1 MPSSFE
7 RFIAEN
13 AEAETSR
20 LLLSCTDWPSVED
33 PFLGCLNGKELA
45 INTIEA
51 RRKLKDKVPEWYTVT
66 SLVYPTVLCAEQCSS
81 SVTAR
86 YKAALARKILGDSPG
101 RIADLTGGLGVDS
114 WAFSQVASEVLY
126 NEREPALAA
135 AAKHNLLELGIDNIS
150 FSNQD
155 ISPET
160 LGAVVKGFKP
170 DVIFLDP
177 ARRSSEGNKVFL
189 LEDCSPDV
197 LTLLPTLL
205 EFSRHLLLKLS
216 PMADI
221 SMVVERINHCY
232 ENHLEST
239 NGSGWNGNWVRE
251 IHVVSSGGECKE
263 LLVWVD
269 KEWKGEYSLIC
280 REDGGTL
287 SFGRQEVSSAKPK
300 LPESNYFRFIIEPG
314 KSLLKAGLTNALCER
329 FGLVKLARFTHILS
343 IGETLSREDLPSRLG
358 PLYGMGRIYEVE
370 EVLKFGKASFKDIGK
385 RFPRSEVSA
394 RNIPLTSSE
403 LRARLGVK
411 SGDDAHIF
419 GVKVETPFESSN
431 FLLVCHR
438 I

>member
-1 MPSSFE
+1 M
-7 RFIAEN
+7 
-13 AEAETSR
+13 
-20 LLLSCTDWPSVED
+20 
-33 PFLGCLNGKELA
+33 
-45 INTIEA
+45 
-51 RRKLKDKVPEWYTVT
+51 
-66 SLVYPTVLCAEQCSS
+66 
-81 SVTAR
+81 
-86 YKAALARKILGDSPG
+86 
-101 RIADLTGGLGVDS
+101 
-114 WAFSQVASEVLY
+114 
-126 NEREPALAA
+126 
-135 AAKHNLLELGIDNIS
+135 
-150 FSNQD
+150 
-155 ISPET
+155 
-160 LGAVVKGFKP
+160 
-170 DVIFLDP
+170 
-177 ARRSSEGNKVFL
+177 
-189 LEDCSPDV
+189 
-197 LTLLPTLL
+197 
-205 EFSRHLLLKLS
+205 
-216 PMADI
+216 
-221 SMVVERINHCY
+221 
-232 ENHLEST
+232 
-239 NGSGWNGNWVRE
+239 
-251 IHVVSSGGECKE
+251 
-263 LLVWVD
+263 WVD

-287 SFGRQEVSSAKPK
+287 SFGRQEASSAKPK

-358 PLYGMGRIYEVE
+358 PLYGMGRFYEVE